1 MDLKHGVQKFE
12 DSLQKISEN
21 QNEASGSYPHTCYTG
36 FSLAWEEIALLVLT
50 DHGGAPC

>member
-1 MDLKHGVQKFE
+1 MDLKHNAQKFE

-21 QNEASGSYPHTCYTG
+21 QNEATGSYPHTET
-36 FSLAWEEIALLVLT
+36 ALLVLT